1 MLDAETFR
9 AQAKPVQVVINGQPF
24 LADPKVFRTGSF
36 GWYLSGKFNA
46 SIGGEVVR
54 VQIGMNLTVIG
65 SKVQTN
71 GEPVAATKAPPF

>member
-1 MLDAETFR
+1 MFDAETFR

-65 SKVQTN
+65 SKAN
-71 GEPVAATKAPPF
+71 GEPVAAAKAPPF